1 MAEVGRTDAGNLGS
15 SAAEEELLARE
26 KLESA
31 ADALRAGGRVVAAR
45 ICRQLLRR
53 GRNVAASCML
63 TQIAMHH
70 GRRDWAELWLLA
82 SFPDATDAI
91 QRAELLVGACL
102 NLGQLDAAAALC
114 EEALRTSPG
123 AVRLELSRGKVLASQ
138 QRLQDAISCF
148 EGLLAI
154 DPEFLE
160 ARVCLGEVLLA
171 AGEAAA
177 SVVALEVAPRSPA
190 VRICRAI
197 ALEALGRTRDASDDY
212 RQALRL
218 DPASLLA
225 HGRLSSICLSCGDL
239 DEAISL
245 LRRII
250 DLDPANAVAFNNL
263 GLAIERKGELR
274 GAEICFKRAS
284 RLDPKLPHAHNN
296 LARMLQRRSVT
307 CAIRHYSIA
316 VRLDPHLAEAFN
328 NRGNALMSQTRLSEA
343 LQEFRR
349 AFELN
354 QDYHDSYSNY
364 LFAMNYSPD
373 CDDVFL
379 ARTHC
384 HCPFL
389 RPPRNQQARSFVGH
403 SSEKGQPM
411 LRLGLLSG
419 DFAHHPLGYF
429 TMPLVLGMNYMD
441 DVAVFLYSNRRLE
454 DDLTLELKKACAG
467 WRAVANLSDQMVAD
481 RIRDDELDVLIDLSG
496 HTQGNRLGCLE
507 FEPAPI
513 LMHWSYVHS
522 IPSVHYSIWDRYQI
536 LDDVEAHFTELI
548 LRLSDARFCYAP
560 PRYAPEVAAAPVSRQ
575 RSVVF
580 GSFNNPCKLN
590 DGVIDLWAR
599 ILRELPELKLILSWK
614 TFADRSERD
623 RMRAAFASRGVE
635 GRRIYP
641 RCGAPSHAGVLG
653 EYAEVDVALDP
664 FPFSGCLTT
673 LEALWMG
680 VPVVTLPQSR
690 PSSRQSFAFLNVLGR
705 TEWIARDADDYVRIA
720 CTLSEERGML
730 QSFRATQRK
739 AMSASPLCDGRRFAA
754 NFVSTIWS
762 CL

>member
-389 RPPRNQQARSFVGH
+389 NRPEIS
-403 SSEKGQPM
+403 
-411 LRLGLLSG
+411 RLGLSS
-419 DFAHHPLGYF
+419 DIRA
-429 TMPLVLGMNYMD
+429 
-441 DVAVFLYSNRRLE
+441 RR
-454 DDLTLELKKACAG
+454 
-467 WRAVANLSDQMVAD
+467 
-481 RIRDDELDVLIDLSG
+481 
-496 HTQGNRLGCLE
+496 GNRCSVSVCFPGIL
-507 FEPAPI
+507 PI
-513 LMHWSYVHS
+513 
-522 IPSVHYSIWDRYQI
+522 IP
-536 LDDVEAHFTELI
+536 
-548 LRLSDARFCYAP
+548 
-560 PRYAPEVAAAPVSRQ
+560 
-575 RSVVF
+575 
-580 GSFNNPCKLN
+580 
-590 DGVIDLWAR
+590 
-599 ILRELPELKLILSWK
+599 
-614 TFADRSERD
+614 
-623 RMRAAFASRGVE
+623 
-635 GRRIYP
+635 
-641 RCGAPSHAGVLG
+641 
-653 EYAEVDVALDP
+653 
-664 FPFSGCLTT
+664 
-673 LEALWMG
+673 
-680 VPVVTLPQSR
+680 
-690 PSSRQSFAFLNVLGR
+690 
-705 TEWIARDADDYVRIA
+705 
-720 CTLSEERGML
+720 
-730 QSFRATQRK
+730 
-739 AMSASPLCDGRRFAA
+739 
-754 NFVSTIWS
+754 
-762 CL
+762 